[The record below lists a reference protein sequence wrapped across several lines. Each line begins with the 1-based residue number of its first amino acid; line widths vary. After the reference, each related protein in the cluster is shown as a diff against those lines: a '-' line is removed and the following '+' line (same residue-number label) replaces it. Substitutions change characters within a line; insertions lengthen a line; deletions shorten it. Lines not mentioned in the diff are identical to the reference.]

1 MAAHRDTWSGDLQQS
16 DRGSSSQR
24 SRLPGEEEDVGGPR
38 PRPGLERTQ
47 ERFRVDRKKLEAM
60 LAASEGRVN
69 ARENFFQKVIFIF
82 IFADPYIRVIGT
94 RENVREAKDRITS
107 VLYTK
112 TNKVTL
118 KMDVSHK
125 DQSHIIGRGGVNIKR
140 LEEETGCQIYF
151 PDFNRKKTAEKS
163 NQVSLVG
170 EPGEVEAARVKI
182 RELLP
187 LVLFISL
194 PPSMQCDFS
203 SPTVQHISQTYNITV
218 SFLTPMCLCKTTVVV
233 RGSHSAVKTGAALL
247 LQCLAGSLASTVLVT
262 TYLEVLPQHR
272 LFMKGCNGCN
282 VKHITQTTG
291 AQIYFPDPN
300 SPQDKSTV
308 QIQGNIQSAC
318 LAWQY
323 LMGCSP
329 LVIMFNIKK
338 STEVN
343 PQCITSLMEQLD
355 VTINITPMPA
365 QPCMFVAVKSVE
377 RNAVNMYRALKVIL
391 GLESNR
397 VSSFSP
403 SATLNS
409 PTDSPSPS
417 LGKDTSNYFMTF
429 FYDDSCKSRY
439 TAHAYVGLMSS
450 DAFVEE
456 GIPRS
461 PFHSAHGSGRLAL
474 YKTSS
479 GKQQV
484 VEILQGT
491 NNSHLHSSLRP
502 VADERASGSEQVAER
517 AERGRLSF
525 GNMQLFN
532 YAEKKPLATIGF
544 STVLVLNQ
552 PSTVSSPKKK
562 QNKSCLV
569 QLTVF

>member
-69 ARENFFQKVIFIF
+69 ARENFFQKIMDETQTWITRPMTLKSVRKTRG
-82 IFADPYIRVIGT
+82 DPYIRVIGT

-112 TNKVTL
+112 SNKVTL

-125 DQSHIIGRGGVNIKR
+125 DHSHIIGRGGVNIKR

-218 SFLTPMCLCKTTVVV
+218 SFLTPMCFFNTTVVV

-397 VSSFSP
+397 VSSSSP

-417 LGKDTSNYFMTF
+417 LG
-429 FYDDSCKSRY
+429 
-439 TAHAYVGLMSS
+439 S

-491 NNSHLHSSLRP
+491 KNSHLHPDRLLLESSSSLRP

-525 GNMQLFN
+525 GNMQGSPLF
-532 YAEKKPLATIGF
+532 L
-544 STVLVLNQ
+544 S
-552 PSTVSSPKKK
+552 
-562 QNKSCLV
+562 
-569 QLTVF
+569 